1 MASFI
6 QVKDYDDLLEHA
18 SSNAKTLGPLIAAL
32 ATPLSFEGALTIGET
47 AIRSCFTFC
56 NDVFEVEVWG
66 SMQSRLRAHC
76 SICGASKTPELCRHA
91 IAALCVAWDH
101 GTGDDRPVYAF
112 DLDAD
117 LEELVISCN
126 VRCSFEGRAY
136 GNEIFDAEF
145 DFVPH
150 AVEAHRTL
158 CEDLGFADDANRFL
172 LKYTADNARAIRN
185 AIDSGVADL
194 ARFGEVHL
202 TEAVRHIGLVDDA
215 NIEVSLS
222 VENGSLI
229 VRIASAVMGGKELAK
244 FLELSLRYELWGT
257 YAEPNAN
264 GLLVLRDGAS
274 KEAAALLELLG
285 VRPSE
290 AVGFGAR
297 LPLASAF
304 RARAALDSM
313 YSEVNVDRSSL
324 DAFIAAAE
332 GAEDAYLLP
341 VGLAGQLKSWQ
352 VGGFQRLQQAYH
364 SGMGLLLAD
373 SMGLGKT
380 VEVIAH
386 TLAICEAPS
395 SHAGPKVVVCCPGT
409 LCDNWRREYGRFA
422 PGLRVLRVGGAARL
436 RHVQIATAS
445 EAGYDV
451 IITSY
456 DHIWRD
462 AGAYRMAGWEP
473 GVFALDEAQYIKNG
487 NAKRARG
494 AKSLF
499 PHAQRIAMTG
509 TPLENSLEDAF
520 SIFEFITGEESR
532 YLGNRRQFSELRRK
546 IEAGDSASTE
556 FFGSLVR
563 PFTLRRTSELLDLP
577 ALTSSVEHVPLD
589 DESREVYSIVKGGLL
604 QLLKSITDEQFAG
617 EEEMNVLTKILRLRQ
632 CCFDSSLVG
641 LQRTTGPSSKIRA
654 IVGILEDVRKH
665 GEKALVFTDMVSG
678 LDGLREELVRKGVK
692 CMVLSG
698 SSPQWK
704 RDLDIARFNSPEDD
718 TTAYLVSLKVG
729 GVGLNIVGPQGGGM
743 PLKTVIHATPWWN
756 PAARAQATARCW
768 RLGQEN
774 EVAEINLLAT
784 GTYEDYIWSTQSWK
798 QQIAD
803 EVFGHAELKRP
814 HLNRQELIEALETR
828 CEI

>member
-1 MASFI
+1 M
-6 QVKDYDDLLEHA
+6 
-18 SSNAKTLGPLIAAL
+18 
-32 ATPLSFEGALTIGET
+32 
-47 AIRSCFTFC
+47 
-56 NDVFEVEVWG
+56 
-66 SMQSRLRAHC
+66 
-76 SICGASKTPELCRHA
+76 
-91 IAALCVAWDH
+91 AALCVAWDRRV
-101 GTGDDRPVYAF
+101 GDDGPVYSF

-117 LEELVISCN
+117 LEELVISCD
-126 VRCSFEGRAY
+126 VRCSFEGRSY
-136 GNEIFDAEF
+136 GNEVFDAAF
-145 DFVPH
+145 DSVPL
-150 AVEAHRTL
+150 AVEVHRAL
-158 CEDLGFADDANRFL
+158 CENLGFADDALGFSL
-172 LKYTADNARAIRN
+172 QYTAGNASAIRN
-185 AIDSGVADL
+185 AVDSGVPDL

-202 TEAVRHIGLVDDA
+202 TEAIKRIGLVDDA
-215 NIEVSLS
+215 SVEVSLS
-222 VENGSLI
+222 VESGSLV
-229 VRIASAVMGGKELAK
+229 VRIASAAMEGKELAK
-244 FLELSLRYELWGT
+244 FLELARRYELWGT

-290 AVGFGAR
+290 AVGSGAR

-313 YSEVNVDRSSL
+313 YSEVNVERSSL

-332 GAEDAYLLP
+332 GVEDAYPLP
-341 VGLAGQLKSWQ
+341 VGLVGQLKSWQ

-364 SGMGLLLAD
+364 SGLGLLLAD

-380 VEVIAH
+380 VEVISH

-395 SHAGPKVVVCCPGT
+395 SHPGPKAVICCPGT

-422 PGLRVLRVGGAARL
+422 PGLSVLRVGGAARL
-436 RHVQIATAS
+436 RHAQIATAS
-445 EAGYDV
+445 DASYDV
-451 IITSY
+451 IVTSY

-473 GVFALDEAQYIKNG
+473 EVFALDEAQYIKNG
-487 NAKRARG
+487 SAKRARG

-509 TPLENSLEDAF
+509 TPIENSLEDAF
-520 SIFEFITGEESR
+520 SIFEFITGGESR
-532 YLGNRRQFSELRRK
+532 YLGNRRQFSDLRRK
-546 IEAGDSASTE
+546 IEAGDSTSTE
-556 FFGSLVR
+556 FFGSLVK
-563 PFTLRRTSELLDLP
+563 PFTLRRTSELLELP
-577 ALTSSVEHVPLD
+577 ALTSTVERVPLD

-604 QLLKSITDEQFAG
+604 QLLKSITDEQFEG

-641 LQRTTGPSSKIRA
+641 IQRATGPSSKIKA
-654 IVGILEDVRKH
+654 IVGMLEDVRKR
-665 GEKALVFTDMVSG
+665 GEKALVFTDMVAG
-678 LDGLREELVRKGVK
+678 LDCLREELVSKGIK

-698 SSPQWK
+698 STPQWK
-704 RDLDIARFNSPEDD
+704 RDLDVARFNSLDDD

-756 PAARAQATARCW
+756 PAARSQATARCW

-784 GTYEDYIWSTQSWK
+784 GTYEDYIWSTQAWK
-798 QQIAD
+798 QQLAD

-814 HLNRQELIEALETR
+814 HLDRLELIEALETR

>member
-6 QVKDYDDLLEHA
+6 RVKGYDDLLNHA
-18 SSNAKTLGPLIAAL
+18 SNSAKTLGPLIAAL
-32 ATPLSFEGALTIGET
+32 AKPLSFEGALMTCDT
-47 AIRSCFTFC
+47 AIRSSFTFC
-56 NDVFEVEVWG
+56 NDAFEVEVWG
-66 SMQSRLRAHC
+66 NVQTRLRAHC

-91 IAALCVAWDH
+91 IAALCVARDREV
-101 GTGDDRPVYAF
+101 GDDGPVYDF
-112 DLDAD
+112 VLDAD
-117 LEELVISCN
+117 LEELVVFCN
-126 VRCSFEGRAY
+126 VHCSFEGRSY
-136 GNEIFDAEF
+136 SNEVFDATF
-145 DFVPH
+145 DSVPR
-150 AVEAHRTL
+150 AVEVHRAL
-158 CEDLGFADDANRFL
+158 CEGLGFMDDARGFSL
-172 LKYTADNARAIRN
+172 QYTAGNASVIRN
-185 AIDSGVADL
+185 AIDSGFPDL
-194 ARFGEVHL
+194 VRFGEVHL
-202 TEAVRHIGLVDDA
+202 TEAVKRIGLVDDA
-215 NIEVSLS
+215 SIEVSLS
-222 VENGSLI
+222 VESGSLI
-229 VRIASAVMGGKELAK
+229 VRIASAVMDDKELAK
-244 FLELSLRYELWGT
+244 FLGLARRYELWGT

-264 GLLVLRDGAS
+264 GLLILRDSAS

-290 AVGFGAR
+290 AVGSGAK

-304 RARAALDSM
+304 RAYAALDSM
-313 YSEVNVDRSSL
+313 YSEMNVERSSL
-324 DAFIAAAE
+324 DAYISAAE
-332 GAEDAYLLP
+332 GAKDAYPLP

-364 SGMGLLLAD
+364 SGLGLLLAD

-380 VEVIAH
+380 IEVIAH
-386 TLAICEAPS
+386 TLAICESLS
-395 SHAGPKVVVCCPGT
+395 SHTGPKAVVCCPGT

-422 PGLRVLRVGGAARL
+422 PGLNVLRVGGAARL
-436 RHVQIATAS
+436 RHAQIATAS
-445 EAGYDV
+445 DAGYDIV
-451 IITSY
+451 ITSY

-473 GVFALDEAQYIKNG
+473 EVFALDEAQYIKNG
-487 NAKRARG
+487 SAKRARG
-494 AKSLF
+494 VKSLF

-546 IEAGDSASTE
+546 VETGDSASTE

-577 ALTSSVEHVPLD
+577 ALTSTVERIPLD
-589 DESREVYSIVKGGLL
+589 DESREAYSIVKSGLL
-604 QLLKSITDEQFAG
+604 QLLKSITDEQFAD

-632 CCFDSSLVG
+632 CCFDSSLIG
-641 LQRTTGPSSKIRA
+641 IQRATGPSSKIRA
-654 IVGILEDVRKH
+654 IVGMLGDVRKR
-665 GEKALVFTDMVSG
+665 GEKALVFTDMVAG
-678 LDGLREELVRKGVK
+678 LDGLREELVRKGIK

-698 SSPQWK
+698 STPQWE
-704 RDLDIARFNSPEDD
+704 RDLDVARFNSFEDD

-784 GTYEDYIWSTQSWK
+784 GTYEDYIWSTQAWK
-798 QQIAD
+798 QQLAD
-803 EVFGHAELKRP
+803 EVFDHAELQRP
-814 HLNRQELIEALETR
+814 HLDRLELIEALETH